1 MPCALT
7 KGYSLDCRDSVGGLR
22 QVLIAEFTAVTAT
35 TANATGEIT
44 AISMASTKKFWRY
57 QLPKNV
63 GSATET
69 ITSSPEAGTTF
80 FAQEVKI
87 ALNKLSSSV
96 RQELA
101 LLAVGRLMVAV
112 QDQNG
117 AWWMHGVV
125 NSLEVT
131 GGTAGTGTN
140 FGDRNG
146 YDLTLTGMEPSFA
159 QLVLPAVW
167 TSALTG

>member
-7 KGYSLDCRDSVGGLR
+7 KGYSLDCRDSVGGVR
-22 QVLIAEFTAVTAT
+22 QVLIAEYSAVTGT

-44 AISMASTKKFWRY
+44 AVGLVASKKFWRY

-69 ITSSPEAGTTF
+69 LTSSAENGTTF

-87 ALNKLSSSV
+87 ALNKLSSGL

-117 AWWMHGVV
+117 SWWMHGII
-125 NSLEVT
+125 NSLEAT

-146 YDLTLTGMEPSFA
+146 YDLTMTGMEPTFA
-159 QLVLPAVW
+159 APVLPAVW
-167 TSALTG
+167 TSAITG

>member
-1 MPCALT
+1 
-7 KGYSLDCRDSVGGLR
+7 
-22 QVLIAEFTAVTAT
+22 
-35 TANATGEIT
+35 
-44 AISMASTKKFWRY
+44 MASTKKFWRY

-69 ITSSPEAGTTF
+69 ITSSAEAGTTF

-117 AWWMHGVV
+117 AWWMHGII
-125 NSLEVT
+125 NSVEARPEPEPTLET
-131 GGTAGTGTN
+131 GTAMT
-140 FGDRNG
+140 
-146 YDLTLTGMEPSFA
+146 
-159 QLVLPAVW
+159 
-167 TSALTG
+167 

>member
-7 KGYSLDCRDSVGGLR
+7 KGYTLDCRDSVGGVR
-22 QVLIAEFTAVTAT
+22 QILIAEFTAVTAS

-44 AISMASTKKFWRY
+44 AVGMATGKKFWRY

-69 ITSSPEAGTTF
+69 LASSAENGTTF
-80 FAQEVKI
+80 FTQEVKI
-87 ALNKLSSSV
+87 ALNKLSSGV

-117 AWWMHGVV
+117 SWWMHGLV
-125 NSLEVT
+125 NSLEQT
-131 GGTAGTGTN
+131 AGTASTGTN

-146 YDLTLTGMEPSFA
+146 YDLTLTGMEPSYA

-167 TSALTG
+167 TNAITG